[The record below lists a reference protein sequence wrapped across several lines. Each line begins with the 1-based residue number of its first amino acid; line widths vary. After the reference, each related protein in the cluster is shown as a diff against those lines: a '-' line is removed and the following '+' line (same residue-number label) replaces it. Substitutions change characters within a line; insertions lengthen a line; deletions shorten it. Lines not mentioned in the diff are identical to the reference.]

1 MKQLFHLVILGAD
14 NPVGKAL
21 AALAHSQ
28 ELSFNA
34 IDAQDWDLNDLPS
47 MHAAVKELSP
57 SFIVNCIMPSSQGMT
72 LAKADVLSQVCKAQ
86 DVALVQL
93 SSNNVF
99 AGQDGEIFK
108 EEDEPNP
115 STDTGLD
122 IFAVETAV
130 SHHCPQYLIL
140 RVGWMFSSVGEDEVS
155 LLLKLA
161 QQSEQ
166 IELSD
171 NRKMCPTS
179 ACDIASVLLA
189 MVRQSRYAPLW
200 GTFHY
205 CSSEPTSLFK
215 FAEVVVA
222 EARQYEAINV
232 EEINSSASS
241 EMNTL
246 FAESSP
252 IITSKK
258 LLYTFGIK
266 PKPWRQALSRI
277 LKKRYTSQ
285 VSVET

>member
-21 AALAHSQ
+21 TELAQSQ
-28 ELSFNA
+28 EISLHSVSEG
-34 IDAQDWDLNDLPS
+34 DWDLNDLSS
-47 MHAAVKELSP
+47 MHSAIKELSP
-57 SFIVNCIMPSSQGMT
+57 SFIINCILPSSKGMT
-72 LAKADVLSQVCKAQ
+72 LANADVLGQVCKAQ

-99 AGQDGEIFK
+99 AGQDGETFK
-108 EEDEPNP
+108 EDDEPNP
-115 STDTGLD
+115 GTDIGLD
-122 IFAVETAV
+122 IFAVETAITN
-130 SHHCPQYLIL
+130 HCPQHLIL
-140 RVGWMFSSVGEDEVS
+140 RVGWVFSSVGEDEVS
-155 LLLKLA
+155 LLIKLA
-161 QQSEQ
+161 QDSEK

-171 NRKMCPTS
+171 NRQMCPTS
-179 ACDIASVLLA
+179 ACDIAAVLLA

-200 GTFHY
+200 GVYHY

-222 EARQYEAINV
+222 EARQYESINV
-232 EEINSSASS
+232 EEINSNASS

-252 IITSKK
+252 IIASKK

-277 LKKRYTSQ
+277 LKKRYNTDISA
-285 VSVET
+285 

>member
-21 AALAHSQ
+21 TGLAQSQ
-28 ELSFNA
+28 KISLHAVSEG
-34 IDAQDWDLNDLPS
+34 DWDLNDLPG
-47 MHAAVKELSP
+47 MHATIKELSP
-57 SFIVNCIMPSSQGMT
+57 SFVINCIVPSRGGFT
-72 LAKADVLSQVCKAQ
+72 LAMADVLSQVCKAQ

-93 SSNNVF
+93 SSNHVF
-99 AGQDGEIFK
+99 SGQEGEVFK

-115 STDTGLD
+115 ATDTGVD
-122 IFAVETAV
+122 ILAVESAIA
-130 SHHCPQYLIL
+130 HHNSQHLIL

-155 LLLKLA
+155 LLIKLA
-161 QQSEQ
+161 QDSEQ

-171 NRKMCPTS
+171 NRQMCPTS
-179 ACDIASVLLA
+179 ACDIAAVLLA
-189 MVRQSRYAPLW
+189 MVRQCRYAPLW
-200 GTFHY
+200 GIYHY

-232 EEINSSASS
+232 EQINSNASS

-252 IITSKK
+252 IITSRK

-277 LKKRYTSQ
+277 LKKRYASQ
-285 VSVET
+285 VSA

>member
-21 AALAHSQ
+21 AALAQSQ
-28 ELSFNA
+28 ELSLHA
-34 IDAQDWDLNDLPS
+34 INEGDWELNDLAG
-47 MHAAVKELSP
+47 MHATIKELSP
-57 SFIVNCIMPSSQGMT
+57 SFVINCIMPSSQGMT
-72 LAKADVLSQVCKAQ
+72 LAQADVLGQVCKAH

-99 AGQDGEIFK
+99 SGQDGETFK

-115 STDTGLD
+115 TTDMGLD
-122 IFAVETAV
+122 IFAVETAI
-130 SHHCPQYLIL
+130 SNHCPQHLIL

-155 LLLKLA
+155 LLIKLA

-166 IELSD
+166 IDLSD

-200 GTFHY
+200 GTYHY

-232 EEINSSASS
+232 EEINSNASS

-252 IITSKK
+252 IIATKK

-277 LKKRYTSQ
+277 LKKRYSSQ
-285 VSVET
+285 VSV

>member
-21 AALAHSQ
+21 TGLAQSQ
-28 ELSFNA
+28 KISLHAVNEG
-34 IDAQDWDLNDLPS
+34 DWDLNDVS
-47 MHAAVKELSP
+47 GMHATIKELSP
-57 SFIVNCIMPSSQGMT
+57 SFVINCIMPSHQGMT
-72 LAKADVLSQVCKAQ
+72 LAMADVLSQVCNAQ

-93 SSNNVF
+93 SSNHVF
-99 AGQDGEIFK
+99 SGQDGETFK
-108 EEDEPNP
+108 EEDVPNP
-115 STDTGLD
+115 TTDIGLD
-122 IFAVETAV
+122 ISAVESAIA
-130 SHHCPQYLIL
+130 HHCSQHLIL

-155 LLLKLA
+155 LLIKLA
-161 QQSEQ
+161 QQSER

-171 NRKMCPTS
+171 NRQMCPTS
-179 ACDIASVLLA
+179 ACDIAAVLLA

-200 GTFHY
+200 GIYHY
-205 CSSEPTSLFK
+205 CSSEPTSLYK

-222 EARQYEAINV
+222 EARQYEAIDV
-232 EEINSSASS
+232 QQINSNASS

-277 LKKRYTSQ
+277 LKKRYTSE
-285 VSVET
+285 VSV

>member
-21 AALAHSQ
+21 AALAQSQ
-28 ELSFNA
+28 ELSLHA
-34 IDAQDWDLNDLPS
+34 INEGDWELNDLAG
-47 MHAAVKELSP
+47 MHATIKELSP
-57 SFIVNCIMPSSQGMT
+57 SFVINCIMPSSQGMT
-72 LAKADVLSQVCKAQ
+72 LAQADVLGQVCKAH

-99 AGQDGEIFK
+99 SGQDGETFK

-115 STDTGLD
+115 TTDMGLD
-122 IFAVETAV
+122 IFAVETAI
-130 SHHCPQYLIL
+130 SNHCPQHLIL

-155 LLLKLA
+155 LLIKLA

-166 IELSD
+166 IDLSD

-200 GTFHY
+200 GTYHY

-232 EEINSSASS
+232 EEINSNASS

-252 IITSKK
+252 IIATKK

-277 LKKRYTSQ
+277 LKKRYASQ
-285 VSVET
+285 VSV